1 MDAERQALSV
11 PSVEDDPFAEA
22 PAAKEARLLNE
33 LNALTA
39 LHAEH
44 CVEYRQILEATVA
57 GRTNFTSLAD
67 LPFLPVRLFK
77 EIKLVS
83 VPPDEIVKTLTS
95 SGTTGQLPSRIMLD
109 NSTAAAQARALVR
122 IIRSYLGRK
131 RLPMLI
137 LDCPEVLKG
146 QNAYS
151 ARGAG
156 VIGFSQFGSDHTY
169 ALKDETMATD
179 WDAIVAFLERHR
191 GERIF
196 MFGFTFMIWQYLL
209 RNAEEAGRTF
219 DFGDCILIH
228 GGGWKKLADQQVSN
242 NEFKRRLRET
252 FGIQTIY
259 NYYGMVEQ
267 TGSIYM
273 ECESG
278 YFHPADY
285 SEIILRDPRD
295 LRELEV
301 GEAGLIETLSIIPRS
316 YPGHVLLTEDIGVM
330 HGLDGCSCLRRGKY
344 FRILGRLTNAELRG
358 CSDTHERQL

>member
-1 MDAERQALSV
+1 MDIECQTVFAK
-11 PSVEDDPFAEA
+11 DDPFAES
-22 PAAKEARLLNE
+22 PALKQSRLLDE
-33 LNALTA
+33 LNGLTM
-39 LHAEH
+39 LHAAH
-44 CVEYRQILEATVA
+44 CVEYRQILEAAFA

-77 EIKLVS
+77 EIELVS
-83 VPPDEIVKTLTS
+83 VPPEEVIKTLTS
-95 SGTTGQLPSRIMLD
+95 SGTTGQTPSRIMLD
-109 NSTAAAQARALVR
+109 KNTAAAQARALVR
-122 IIRSYLGRK
+122 IVRSYLGSK

-146 QNAYS
+146 RNAYS

-169 ALKDETMATD
+169 ALKNETMATD
-179 WDAIVAFLERHR
+179 WDAIQAFLERHR

-196 MFGFTFMIWQYLL
+196 MFGFTFMIWQYFL
-209 RNAEEAGRTF
+209 RHAEKAGYNF
-219 DFGDCILIH
+219 DFGNSLLIH

-242 NEFKRRLRET
+242 DEFKRRLHKT
-252 FGIQTIY
+252 FGIQAIY

-285 SEIILRDPRD
+285 SEVILRDPRD

-301 GEAGLIETLSIIPRS
+301 GETGLIETLSTIPRS
-316 YPGHVLLTEDIGVM
+316 YPGHALLTEDLGVV
-330 HGLDGCSCLRRGKY
+330 HGLDGCNCSRRGKY
-344 FRILGRLTNAELRG
+344 FSVLGRLTNAELRG
-358 CSDTHERQL
+358 CSDTHEGTS